1 MDENQGRQV
10 SSPGYY
16 NLRLLVQHENYLDIK
31 QLIKT
36 TTMATEIEKSEQMR
50 IKRMP
55 KMATARNR
63 IG

>member
-1 MDENQGRQV
+1 MDENKDRAM

-36 TTMATEIEKSEQMR
+36 TTMATEIEK
-50 IKRMP
+50 
-55 KMATARNR
+55 
-63 IG
+63 